1 MSDAR
6 WLEIDGAIES
16 AVRHFQSAAAIYRT
30 SRDGRQD
37 LDLYVIEMGFMHA
50 MQSGHASLEN
60 ALLRILALFGEEPPS
75 GPNWRADLIGRIGK
89 AVGNRPAVLTVELV
103 KAANETRQFRH
114 VAIRAYDNFDW
125 DRASRAVD
133 CATELADHL
142 TEAITRFRR
151 ANDP

>member
-1 MSDAR
+1 VSDAR

-16 AVRHFQSAAAIYRT
+16 AVRHFRSAAMIYETPRGE
-30 SRDGRQD
+30 RRD

-60 ALLRILALFGEEPPS
+60 ALLRILSLFDEEPPS
-75 GPNWRADLIGRIGK
+75 GANWHADLIGRIGK
-89 AVGNRPAVLTVELV
+89 TVGNRAPILTAELV

-114 VAIRAYDNFDW
+114 VAVRAYDNFDW
-125 DRASRAVD
+125 ERASRAVGY
-133 CATELADHL
+133 AAELGKRL
-142 TEAITRFRR
+142 PEAIARFRR